1 MTEQV
6 YEDDEKLRSIL
17 DVLKD
22 VGLFG
27 EVISVRQL
35 VSTDEVDTED
45 TEEDDWVDIQTKYGH
60 DTVDY
65 VWNHKS
71 TWDGEH
77 IVQNMDGY
85 TITGLSASTISIDV
99 DAPSGHDWIG
109 SITKTGRMIYVATG
123 TKATCGRKEEDCFDT
138 ECKHIPILELE
149 EEIRHEFKQDWNSM
163 ADRPTENF
171 FLGLP
176 GLRYIEN
183 DQTYFTRINT
193 VCSNCYL
200 YTPTRLATCQNC
212 DRVLVS
218 V

>member
-27 EVISVRQL
+27 EIITVRQL
-35 VSTDEVDTED
+35 VSIDEVDTED

-60 DTVDY
+60 DTSEYAFNDR
-65 VWNHKS
+65 S
-71 TWDGEH
+71 EIREG
-77 IVQNMDGY
+77 
-85 TITGLSASTISIDV
+85 TISIDIEP
-99 DAPSGHDWIG
+99 PSGHDWIG
-109 SITKTGRMIYVATG
+109 SVIKTGRMIYVVTG
-123 TKATCGRKEEDCFDT
+123 TKATCGRKEADCFDT

-149 EEIRHEFKQDWNSM
+149 EEIRYEFKQDWNSM

-183 DQTYFTRINT
+183 DQTHFTRINS
-193 VCSNCYL
+193 VCNNCYL
-200 YTPTRLATCQNC
+200 YTPSRLETCQNC
-212 DRVLVS
+212 DKVLV
-218 V
+218 

>member
-17 DVLKD
+17 DVLKA

-27 EVISVRQL
+27 EIITVRQL

-60 DTVDY
+60 DT
-65 VWNHKS
+65 S
-71 TWDGEH
+71 E
-77 IVQNMDGY
+77 Y
-85 TITGLSASTISIDV
+85 TFNDRSEIREGTISIDI
-99 DAPSGHDWIG
+99 DAPSGHDWIAPV
-109 SITKTGRMIYVATG
+109 SKTGRMIYVVTG
-123 TKATCGRKEEDCFDT
+123 TKATCGRKEADCFDID
-138 ECKHIPILELE
+138 CKHIPIIEE
-149 EEIRHEFKQDWNSM
+149 QEEIRYEFKQDWNSM

-171 FLGLP
+171 FLGLA

-183 DQTYFTRINT
+183 DQTYFTRINS

-200 YTPTRLATCQNC
+200 YTPSRLETCQNC
-212 DRVLVS
+212 DKVLV
-218 V
+218 

>member
-6 YEDDEKLRSIL
+6 YEDDEKLTSIL
-17 DVLKD
+17 DVLKA

-27 EVISVRQL
+27 EIITVRQL

-45 TEEDDWVDIQTKYGH
+45 TEEDNWVDIQTKYGH
-60 DTVDY
+60 DT
-65 VWNHKS
+65 S
-71 TWDGEH
+71 E
-77 IVQNMDGY
+77 Y
-85 TITGLSASTISIDV
+85 TFNDRSEIREGTISIDIEP
-99 DAPSGHDWIG
+99 PSGHDWIAPV
-109 SITKTGRMIYVATG
+109 SKTGRMIYVVTG
-123 TKATCGRKEEDCFDT
+123 TKATCGRKEEDCLDT

-149 EEIRHEFKQDWNSM
+149 EEIRYEFKQDWNSM

-183 DQTYFTRINT
+183 DQTYFTRINS

-200 YTPTRLATCQNC
+200 YTPSRLETCQNC
-212 DRVLVS
+212 DKVLV
-218 V
+218 

>member
-17 DVLKD
+17 DVLKE

-27 EVISVRQL
+27 EIITVRNL
-35 VSTDEVDTED
+35 VSEDEVDTED

-60 DTVDY
+60 DTSEYRFNDR
-65 VWNHKS
+65 S
-71 TWDGEH
+71 EIREG
-77 IVQNMDGY
+77 
-85 TITGLSASTISIDV
+85 TISIDIEP
-99 DAPSGHDWIG
+99 PSGHDWIAPV
-109 SITKTGRMIYVATG
+109 IKTGRMIYVATG
-123 TKATCGRKEEDCFDT
+123 TKATCGRREEDCFNT

-149 EEIRHEFKQDWNSM
+149 EEIRYEFKQDWNSM

-183 DQTYFTRINT
+183 DQTYFTRINS

-200 YTPTRLATCQNC
+200 YTPSRLETCQNC
-212 DRVLVS
+212 DKVLV
-218 V
+218 